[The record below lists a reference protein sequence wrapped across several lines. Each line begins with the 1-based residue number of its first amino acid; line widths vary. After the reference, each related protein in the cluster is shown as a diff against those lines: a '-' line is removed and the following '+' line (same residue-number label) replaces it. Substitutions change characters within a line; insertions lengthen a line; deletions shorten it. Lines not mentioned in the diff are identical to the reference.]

1 MCSRD
6 VACAAFSHVLCAGSM
21 AKHTAWVQGG
31 PGLCAL
37 VFDVFEDGAAACVQW
52 QLGHRCRAAGCQQ
65 RAPHVTRRFAS
76 VIGDFL
82 VHGSHQSKQKS
93 IAYPHKARCQEEAK
107 SGPVHRA
114 PRCERDERCGHRSR
128 LTVDSQR
135 IDGMR
140 TGMGTHAWAQAGT
153 STGTG
158 MSTCISMGMGI
169 ANT

>member
-1 MCSRD
+1 M
-6 VACAAFSHVLCAGSM
+6 
-21 AKHTAWVQGG
+21 VQMKALTELLPMGVKRRES
-31 PGLCAL
+31 GLPTDSC
-37 VFDVFEDGAAACVQW
+37 
-52 QLGHRCRAAGCQQ
+52 
-65 RAPHVTRRFAS
+65 
-76 VIGDFL
+76 FL
-82 VHGSHQSKQKS
+82 PDS
-93 IAYPHKARCQEEAK
+93 ATYPHKARCQEEAK